1 MALKNL
7 KENINKEGELVKE
20 LIDFNSK
27 LENSKDDK
35 EKKLL
40 EKKIISTKN
49 QLKIINNALPKILE
63 GISPYQKFNEREEEI
78 KNLVRLEYE
87 SDKGKSYITLT
98 KTQKEEFIKELN
110 ISEEI
115 LKRLKKK
122 TIKKEKAVEFKKPN
136 FYAKLANKLFLNY
149 SIKLFER
156 GKLKKLDS
164 SLKKANM
171 PWLATTYFS
180 TILLTTLLSIFFGIL
195 LFIFFSFFSFSLA
208 PPSIGMATTTLQR
221 FILSFSIVIF
231 LPILTFFSLYYYPYL
246 EGKGMEKRINAEL
259 PFVTIHMSSIAG
271 SGIEPTQIFKIITQ
285 GEEYPY
291 TKKEL
296 KKVINQV
303 NVYGYDLISA
313 LKNTARETS
322 SQKLSE
328 LFNGIATTISSGGN
342 LLDFLNKKA
351 ETFLFEY
358 RLDKEKQTKSA
369 ETFMDV
375 YISIVIAAPM
385 ILTLLI
391 VLISVTGLGIG
402 LSMNALTFVI
412 ISIVSLINIIFLV
425 FLHLNQPVY

>member
-7 KENINKEGELVKE
+7 KENINKEEELVKE

-180 TILLTTLLSIFFGIL
+180 TILLTTLLSIFFWHIAFYL
-195 LFIFFSFFSFSLA
+195 FFIFFF
-208 PPSIGMATTTLQR
+208 
-221 FILSFSIVIF
+221 
-231 LPILTFFSLYYYPYL
+231 
-246 EGKGMEKRINAEL
+246 
-259 PFVTIHMSSIAG
+259 
-271 SGIEPTQIFKIITQ
+271 
-285 GEEYPY
+285 
-291 TKKEL
+291 
-296 KKVINQV
+296 
-303 NVYGYDLISA
+303 
-313 LKNTARETS
+313 
-322 SQKLSE
+322 
-328 LFNGIATTISSGGN
+328 
-342 LLDFLNKKA
+342 
-351 ETFLFEY
+351 
-358 RLDKEKQTKSA
+358 
-369 ETFMDV
+369 
-375 YISIVIAAPM
+375 
-385 ILTLLI
+385 
-391 VLISVTGLGIG
+391 
-402 LSMNALTFVI
+402 
-412 ISIVSLINIIFLV
+412 
-425 FLHLNQPVY
+425 

>member
-1 MALKNL
+1 
-7 KENINKEGELVKE
+7 
-20 LIDFNSK
+20 
-27 LENSKDDK
+27 
-35 EKKLL
+35 
-40 EKKIISTKN
+40 
-49 QLKIINNALPKILE
+49 
-63 GISPYQKFNEREEEI
+63 
-78 KNLVRLEYE
+78 
-87 SDKGKSYITLT
+87 
-98 KTQKEEFIKELN
+98 
-110 ISEEI
+110 
-115 LKRLKKK
+115 
-122 TIKKEKAVEFKKPN
+122 
-136 FYAKLANKLFLNY
+136 
-149 SIKLFER
+149 
-156 GKLKKLDS
+156 
-164 SLKKANM
+164 
-171 PWLATTYFS
+171 
-180 TILLTTLLSIFFGIL
+180 
-195 LFIFFSFFSFSLA
+195 
-208 PPSIGMATTTLQR
+208 
-221 FILSFSIVIF
+221 
-231 LPILTFFSLYYYPYL
+231 
-246 EGKGMEKRINAEL
+246 MEKRINAEL